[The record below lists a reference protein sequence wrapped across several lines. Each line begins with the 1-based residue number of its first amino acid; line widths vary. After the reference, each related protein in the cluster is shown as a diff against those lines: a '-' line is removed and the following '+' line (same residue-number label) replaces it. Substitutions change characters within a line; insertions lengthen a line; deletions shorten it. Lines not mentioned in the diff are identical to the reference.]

1 MLIENGVN
9 EEDIPRFLAPKKKEI
24 HSPFLMDNME
34 EAVELVHNFLKNAK
48 KNKRK
53 IMVKV
58 DPDVDGYTSSSAI
71 IQFLNAVA

>member
-1 MLIENGVN
+1 
-9 EEDIPRFLAPKKKEI
+9 
-24 HSPFLMDNME
+24 MDNME
-34 EAVELVHNFLKNAK
+34 EAVELVHNSLKNAK

-58 DPDVDGYTSSSAI
+58 DPDVDGYTSSSTI

>member
-1 MLIENGVN
+1 
-9 EEDIPRFLAPKKKEI
+9 
-24 HSPFLMDNME
+24 MDNME
-34 EAVELVHNFLKNAK
+34 KAVELVHNSLKNAK

-71 IQFLNAVA
+71 IQFLNTVA